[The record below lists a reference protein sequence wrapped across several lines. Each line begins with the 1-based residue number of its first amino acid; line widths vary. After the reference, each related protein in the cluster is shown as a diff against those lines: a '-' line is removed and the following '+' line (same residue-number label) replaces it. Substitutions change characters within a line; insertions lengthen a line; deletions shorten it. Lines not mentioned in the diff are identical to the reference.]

1 MALFGLI
8 YRQFPLMAVNNLAK
22 AHFWIYNL
30 AFPVQM
36 VTLYKYLGGNTGIEP
51 VLGISSMVVGF
62 SIVLFAVNVLKNA
75 K

>member
-8 YRQFPLMAVNNLAK
+8 YQCFPAMADSKLAS

-36 VTLYKYLGGNTGIEP
+36 VTLFMYLGGNEAIEP
-51 VLGISSMVVGF
+51 VLGIASMVMGF
-62 SIVLFAVNVLKNA
+62 SVLLFVVNVFKNLK
-75 K
+75 